1 MTKEE
6 YENKMEMV
14 REFISSQMECVDLIT
29 NFTKPS
35 EVTKEMNEMERNAY
49 ILCNEASKRFLQT
62 ITITPEQEKLLI
74 ELAVARQIRNRLSN
88 IIYFWTHFRW

>member
-35 EVTKEMNEMERNAY
+35 EVTKEMIEMEHNAY
-49 ILCNEASKRFLQT
+49 LLCSEASKRFMQT
-62 ITITPEQEKLLI
+62 ITVTPEQEELLL
-74 ELAVARQIRNRLSN
+74 ELAEARQIRNRLSN